1 MSTPLPI
8 AQSGSQNPL
17 SVSAIKKE
25 NQVSAYPSDSRNRKR
40 SQPEVI
46 DLEINPKKSAS
57 RNLPLVA
64 LFPKGTPRRSGKQ
77 DQLALHDPFDY
88 SYECDYSTES
98 QESQSHSSDSTTHR
112 VKAESP
118 SPNLSASSVNGK
130 TSLVGYI
137 VT

>member
-17 SVSAIKKE
+17 SASAIKKE
-25 NQVSAYPSDSRNRKR
+25 NQVSPYPSESSNRKR
-40 SQPEVI
+40 AQPEVI
-46 DLEINPKKSAS
+46 DLEVNPKKYAS
-57 RNLPLVA
+57 RNPPLVA
-64 LFPKGTPRRSGKQ
+64 LQSF
-77 DQLALHDPFDY
+77 ALRDPFDY

-98 QESQSHSSDSTTHR
+98 QESQSHSSDSNTHR

-118 SPNLSASSVNGK
+118 SPNLSTSSVNGK